1 MQTEKEN
8 YFRDLEDVIQHL
20 KKEVIRE
27 EDLNAKVSFTL
38 SISNQMF

>member
-8 YFRDLEDVIQHL
+8 YFRDLEDVIKHL
-20 KKEVIRE
+20 KKEVISE
-27 EDLNAKVSFTL
+27 EDLKAKVSFTL

>member
-8 YFRDLEDVIQHL
+8 YFRDLEDVIPHL

-27 EDLNAKVSFTL
+27 EGLNAKVSFTL